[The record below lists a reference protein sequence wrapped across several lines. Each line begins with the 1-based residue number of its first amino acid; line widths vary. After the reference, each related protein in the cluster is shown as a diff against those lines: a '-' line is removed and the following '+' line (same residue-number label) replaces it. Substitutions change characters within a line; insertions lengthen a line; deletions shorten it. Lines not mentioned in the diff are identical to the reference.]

1 MTIKVGYTGF
11 VHSVPTSFIA
21 CTVVDV
27 KELEQQLVVELE
39 TGEVLTVAPELFAPV
54 YVHKEDRKS

>member
-11 VHSVPTSFIA
+11 VHSVPTGFIA
-21 CTVVDV
+21 CEVVNVDEVKQQITV
-27 KELEQQLVVELE
+27 KLQS
-39 TGEVLTVAPELFAPV
+39 GEVLTVAPELFAPV

>member
-27 KELEQQLVVELE
+27 KELEQHLVVELE
-39 TGEVLTVAPELFAPV
+39 TGDTVTVSCELFKPL
-54 YVHKEDRKS
+54 YMHKTGETA

>member
-11 VHSVPTSFIA
+11 VHSVPTSFVPCEVVNVDDLQQQI
-21 CTVVDV
+21 TV
-27 KELEQQLVVELE
+27 KLQS
-39 TGEVLTVAPELFAPV
+39 GEVLTVAPELFAPV

>member
-39 TGEVLTVAPELFAPV
+39 TGDTVTVSRELFKPL
-54 YVHKEDRKS
+54 YMHKTGETA